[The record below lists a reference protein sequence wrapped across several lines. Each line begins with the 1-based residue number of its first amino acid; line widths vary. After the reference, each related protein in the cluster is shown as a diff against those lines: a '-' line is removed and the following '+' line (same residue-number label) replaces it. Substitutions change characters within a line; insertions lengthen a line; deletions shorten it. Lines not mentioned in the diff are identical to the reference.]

1 LDFHGW
7 SWTELQEFFQDRQI
21 MTVCSSLR
29 QPSAYR
35 ANLGS
40 ECYVIDRFIGTIA
53 EWSEYCILLD
63 AV

>member
-1 LDFHGW
+1 
-7 SWTELQEFFQDRQI
+7 